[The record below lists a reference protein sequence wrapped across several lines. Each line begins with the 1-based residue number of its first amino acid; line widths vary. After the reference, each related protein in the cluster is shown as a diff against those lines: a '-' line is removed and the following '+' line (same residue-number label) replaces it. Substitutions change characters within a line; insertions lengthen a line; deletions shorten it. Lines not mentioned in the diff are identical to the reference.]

1 MKTLFQADESFC
13 TYLESGMPIGLRSQI
28 EDGYLGDWYKSC
40 YHTLHKNFG
49 RDYKSNY
56 DDFYNS
62 FFSYSHKMHQR
73 QIMKVTN
80 VSDLI

>member
-62 FFSYSHKMHQR
+62 FFLLLTQDAPEA
-73 QIMKVTN
+73 N
-80 VSDLI
+80 NESDKCE

>member
-1 MKTLFQADESFC
+1 MIFLSN
-13 TYLESGMPIGLRSQI
+13 TYPPESGMPIGLRSQI

-56 DDFYNS
+56 
-62 FFSYSHKMHQR
+62 
-73 QIMKVTN
+73 N
-80 VSDLI
+80 VA

>member
-1 MKTLFQADESFC
+1 MSACPIMIFLSN
-13 TYLESGMPIGLRSQI
+13 TYTPESGMPIGLRSQI

-56 DDFYNS
+56 D
-62 FFSYSHKMHQR
+62 
-73 QIMKVTN
+73 VA
-80 VSDLI
+80 